1 MLRYLYRR
9 AQVKGVFGGSRG
21 WTVVWAVILGG
32 RLVRRLTTAKPEVV
46 YTSPLKP
53 GEALVIRSG
62 DRPVP
67 VVGAAGDRTG

>member
-9 AQVKGVFGGSRG
+9 GQVRGLFGGSRG

-32 RLVRRLTTAKPEVV
+32 RLLRRLTSAKPEVV
-46 YTSPLKP
+46 YTSSLRP

-67 VVGAAGDRTG
+67 VAGAAGERTG